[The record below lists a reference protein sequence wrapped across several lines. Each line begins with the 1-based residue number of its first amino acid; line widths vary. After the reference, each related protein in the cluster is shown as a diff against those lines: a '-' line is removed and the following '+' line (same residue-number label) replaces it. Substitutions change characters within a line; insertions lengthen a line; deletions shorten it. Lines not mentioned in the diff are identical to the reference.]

1 MTWLFETRLPRT
13 NRPGPSPGADPYRL
27 IARENGL
34 RALGLSN
41 GGPAV
46 IAVQESLADDIS
58 YLIDSDCREEL
69 FRVRKGV
76 VSRRSLIVV
85 ARYQGRSVDKSP
97 YPRAGAIAMKANC
110 WVQYSGEIADD
121 LKGQIAAAL
130 AKEGIVVVSAHDSD
144 TGSLGLCFIAPPAGA
159 LKILFGKDADYV
171 IAVVLKSANTSR
183 AEGWD
188 LLRAGAADVIY
199 WSDLGKVAS
208 QIKARFQRKL
218 SVDQLF
224 EKSVSGNVVVG
235 NSHKWRGLL
244 RDIAET
250 AHFGDTPILLTGE
263 SGTGKEVTARLVHDL
278 DPRPQKRDMVILD
291 CSTIVPELSGSE
303 FFGHERGAFTGALS
317 DRQGAFALADG
328 GTLFLDEVGELPLA
342 LQAQL
347 LRVIQEHAYKR
358 VGGSTWHR
366 TRFRLVCATNRD
378 LGDMVEQGTF
388 RADLYFRIAGFV
400 TRLPPLRERT
410 EDIIP
415 LAHYFIR
422 KMSGTKRPPVLD
434 EAVCRYLMERSYPGN
449 VRDLQQVIARL
460 MYRCADDGIIS
471 IGCVPRNERPVDPAR
486 LQDWPDDTF
495 ETLIQRAVLLGVGL
509 KEIGRAAEECAIR
522 CATRLENGSLQK
534 AAQRL
539 GVTDRALQI
548 RRAHTRDLPDRR
560 LDDVRPIN

>member
-1 MTWLFETRLPRT
+1 
-13 NRPGPSPGADPYRL
+13 
-27 IARENGL
+27 
-34 RALGLSN
+34 
-41 GGPAV
+41 
-46 IAVQESLADDIS
+46 
-58 YLIDSDCREEL
+58 
-69 FRVRKGV
+69 
-76 VSRRSLIVV
+76 
-85 ARYQGRSVDKSP
+85 
-97 YPRAGAIAMKANC
+97 MKANC

-121 LKGQIAAAL
+121 LKAQIAVAL
-130 AKEGIVVVSAHDSD
+130 TKEGIVVMPPDGADQ
-144 TGSLGLCFIAPPAGA
+144 GCLGLYFIAPPLGA
-159 LKILFGKDADYV
+159 AKFPFRSDKDHV
-171 IAVVLKSANTSR
+171 IAVVMASGSLSQMA
-183 AEGWD
+183 GWP
-188 LLRAGAADVIY
+188 LLWAGAADVIY
-199 WSDLGKVAS
+199 WSDVGKVAS

-218 SVDQLF
+218 SIDQLF
-224 EKSVSGNVVVG
+224 EKSVLGDLVVG
-235 NSHKWRGLL
+235 NSHQWRSLL

-250 AHFGDTPILLTGE
+250 AHFGDTPILLMGE
-263 SGTGKEVTARLVHDL
+263 SGTGKEVTARLIHAL

-303 FFGHERGAFTGALS
+303 FFGHERGAFTGALN

-328 GTLFLDEVGELPLA
+328 GTLFLDEVGELPLT

-358 VGGSTWHR
+358 VGGSIWHH

-378 LGDMVEQGTF
+378 LADMVEQGTF

-422 KMSGTKRPPVLD
+422 RMCGSKRPPVLD
-434 EAVCRYLMERSYPGN
+434 DAVCRYLMERSYPGN
-449 VRDLQQVIARL
+449 IRDLQQVIARL

-471 IGCVPRNERPVDPAR
+471 IGYVPRNERPADLAK
-486 LQDWPDDTF
+486 LQDWPDDSF

-509 KEIGRAAEECAIR
+509 KEIGRAAEDCAIR

-548 RRAHTRDLPDRR
+548 RRANTRDLPDRR
-560 LDDVRPIN
+560 IDDVRPIN